1 MEIIDYIIVVV
12 YLVGILIIGMWFEK
26 KASTSIDAFFLGDR
40 SIKWWALGASGM
52 ASNIDVSGTMINVA
66 LIYALGAQGYFVEIR
81 GGIVL
86 IMAFMM
92 VFMGKWNRRA
102 QVMTLAEWMIFRFG
116 NNRQGKVARL
126 VCAVAVLMSTIAI
139 TGYFAIGSGKFIGE
153 FLQLPEIW
161 GIKPDFIASVIMVS
175 IALVYTAASG
185 LYGVVWTDVIQG
197 AIILLSIFVVIYI
210 SMTQYFL
217 PETFTISTPT
227 FDGGFISQTVAREDW
242 VNIFPKW
249 ELNFPAESRY
259 SIYNLFGISIF
270 FYLAKTVIEGSGGTG
285 GYMMQR
291 YNAAR
296 SDRDA
301 GLLSL
306 FWTVLL
312 TFRWPFTA
320 AIAIMAIVY
329 GNSTGNIVKD
339 PELALPFVVDKLIPV
354 GFKGLLIAGL
364 MSAAMSTFVS
374 IVNAGAS
381 YWVNDIY
388 RSFIKPDASQK
399 SLVNQSRLASVLVVA
414 GGLILTLFIGSINEI
429 WGWLTMSMGAGL
441 IVPLIIRWY
450 WWRLNGYGFTAGV
463 FAGMTTAIVQG
474 LLFPE
479 SPEYISFLAVSVL
492 SFTGTVIVTL
502 LTESTEDEVLSKF
515 YLKTR
520 PFGFWGEIA
529 KQVDP
534 ESRASIKKENRRDII
549 SGFISV
555 PWQLTLFATAMVVVL
570 RDWSTFIILFF
581 ILTILSYLLYT
592 VWYKNLDTYGEK
604 R

>member
-388 RSFIKPDASQK
+388 RSFIQPDASQK

-502 LTESTEDEVLSKF
+502 LTEPTEDEVLSKF

>member
-227 FDGGFISQTVAREDW
+227 FDGGFISQTVARKDW

-388 RSFIKPDASQK
+388 RSFIQPDASQK

-502 LTESTEDEVLSKF
+502 LTEPTEDEVLSKF

-592 VWYKNLDTYGEK
+592 VWYKNLDTNGEK

>member
-1 MEIIDYIIVVV
+1 MAIIDYIIVAA
-12 YLVGILIIGMWFEK
+12 YLLGILITGMWFERR
-26 KASTSIDAFFLGDR
+26 ASKSIDSFFLGDR
-40 SIKWWALGASGM
+40 SLKWWALGASGM

-66 LIYALGAQGYFVEIR
+66 LIYALGAQGYFIEIR

-102 QVMTLAEWMIFRFG
+102 HVMTLAEWMVFRFG
-116 NNRQGKVARL
+116 DSRQGKLARL

-153 FLQLPEIW
+153 FLDLPEIF
-161 GIKPDFIASVIMVS
+161 GMKPDFVASVIMVAIS
-175 IALVYTAASG
+175 LVYTAASG
-185 LYGVVWTDVIQG
+185 LYGVVWTDVVQG
-197 AIILLSIFVVIYI
+197 VLILISIFVVIYI

-217 PETFTISTPT
+217 PDTFVISTPAI
-227 FDGGFISQTVAREDW
+227 DGGFISRTVTKDVW
-242 VNIFPKW
+242 SNLIPQW
-249 ELNFPAESRY
+249 ELNFPQESKY
-259 SIYNLFGISIF
+259 AIYNLFGVSIL

-285 GYMMQR
+285 GYMIQR
-291 YNAAR
+291 YYAAR

-320 AIAIMAIVY
+320 AVAIMAIVY
-329 GNSTGNIVKD
+329 GNSTGNIVQD
-339 PELALPFVVDKLIPV
+339 PELALPTVIDKLIPV
-354 GFKGLLIAGL
+354 GFKGLIIAGL

-388 RSFIKPDASQK
+388 RSFINKNASEK
-399 SLVNQSRLASVLVVA
+399 TLVNQSRLASVLVVA
-414 GGLILTLFIGSINEI
+414 GGLILTLFITSINQI

-463 FAGMTTAIVQG
+463 FMGMATAIIQG
-474 LLFPE
+474 LLFPDV
-479 SPEYISFLAVSVL
+479 PEYVSFLAVSLL
-492 SFTGTVIVTL
+492 SFAGTVVVTL
-502 LTESTEDEVLSKF
+502 LTEPTEQETLEKF
-515 YLKTR
+515 FLRTR
-520 PFGFWGEIA
+520 PFGFWGPVTAAIPAE
-529 KQVDP
+529 KR
-534 ESRASIKKENRRDII
+534 ESIKKENRRDILSALI
-549 SGFISV
+549 AV
-555 PWQLTLFATAMVVVL
+555 PWQLLLFATAMLVVL
-570 RDWSTFIILFF
+570 RESEMLAYAAAILVV
-581 ILTILSYLLYT
+581 LSYLLYKI
-592 VWYKNLDTYGEK
+592 WFKNLDTEGEE

>member
-1 MEIIDYIIVVV
+1 MALIDHLIVAA
-12 YLVGILIIGMWFEK
+12 YLLGILFTGMWFER
-26 KASTSIDAFFLGDR
+26 KASKSIDSFFLGDR
-40 SIKWWALGASGM
+40 SLKWWALGASGM

-66 LIYALGAQGYFVEIR
+66 LIYALGAQGYFIEIR

-102 QVMTLAEWMIFRFG
+102 HVMTLAEWMVFRFG
-116 NNRQGKVARL
+116 DSRQGKLARL
-126 VCAVAVLMSTIAI
+126 VCAIAVLMSTVAI

-161 GIKPDFIASVIMVS
+161 GMKPDFLASVIMVS
-175 IALVYTAASG
+175 ISLIYTAASG
-185 LYGVVWTDVIQG
+185 LYGVVWTDVVQG
-197 AIILLSIFVVIYI
+197 VLILISIFVAIYI
-210 SMTQYFL
+210 AMTQYFL
-217 PETFTISTPT
+217 PETFVISTPAI
-227 FDGGFISQTVAREDW
+227 DGGFISKTVTRDAW
-242 VNIFPKW
+242 TNIIPEW
-249 ELNFPAESRY
+249 TLDFPAESKY
-259 SIYNLFGISIF
+259 AIYNLFGVSIL

-285 GYMMQR
+285 GYMIQR
-291 YNAAR
+291 YYAAR

-329 GNSTGNIVKD
+329 GNSTGNIVQD
-339 PELALPFVVDKLIPV
+339 PELALPTVIDKLIPA

-388 RSFIKPDASQK
+388 RSFINKKASEK
-399 SLVNQSRLASVLVVA
+399 TLVNQSRLASVLVVA
-414 GGLILTLFIGSINEI
+414 GGLVLTLFITSINQI

-463 FAGMTTAIVQG
+463 FVGMTVAIVQG
-474 LLFPE
+474 LLFPDV
-479 SPEYISFLAVSVL
+479 PEYVSFLAVSLL
-492 SFTGTVIVTL
+492 SFTGTVVATL
-502 LTESTEDEVLSKF
+502 LTAPTEQETLEKF
-515 YLKTR
+515 YLRTR
-520 PFGFWGEIA
+520 PFGFWGPVTG
-529 KQVDP
+529 KLDP
-534 ESRASIKKENRRDII
+534 ERRAAIKKENSRDIVSALI
-549 SGFISV
+549 AV
-555 PWQLTLFATAMVVVL
+555 PWQLLLFATAMLVVL
-570 RDWSTFIILFF
+570 RQNEMLLYASVL
-581 ILTILSYLLYT
+581 LAILSFLLYKI
-592 VWYKNLDTYGEK
+592 WFKNLDTE
-604 R
+604 REER

>member
-1 MEIIDYIIVVV
+1 MAFVDYIIVAA
-12 YLVGILIIGMWFEK
+12 YLLGILVIGMWFERR
-26 KASTSIDAFFLGDR
+26 ASKSIDSFFLGDR
-40 SIKWWALGASGM
+40 SLKWWALGASGM

-66 LIYALGAQGYFVEIR
+66 LIYALGAQGYFIEIR

-102 QVMTLAEWMIFRFG
+102 HVMTLAEWMVFRFG
-116 NNRQGKVARL
+116 DSRQGKLARL
-126 VCAVAVLMSTIAI
+126 VCAIAILMSTVAI
-139 TGYFAIGSGKFIGE
+139 TGYFAVGSGKFIGE
-153 FLQLPEIW
+153 FLQLPEIL
-161 GIKPDFIASVIMVS
+161 GMKPDFVASVIMVTIS
-175 IALVYTAASG
+175 LVYTAASG
-185 LYGVVWTDVIQG
+185 LYGVVWTDVVQG
-197 AIILLSIFVVIYI
+197 VLILISIFVVIYI
-210 SMTQYFL
+210 AMTQYFL
-217 PETFTISTPT
+217 PETFVISTPAIG
-227 FDGGFISQTVAREDW
+227 GGFIPQTVTRDAW
-242 VNIFPKW
+242 TNIIPQWNLDFPS
-249 ELNFPAESRY
+249 ESKY
-259 SIYNLFGISIF
+259 AIYNLFGVSIL

-285 GYMMQR
+285 GYMIQR
-291 YNAAR
+291 YYAAR

-329 GNSTGNIVKD
+329 GNSTGNIVQD
-339 PELALPFVVDKLIPV
+339 PELALPTVIDKLIPV

-388 RSFIKPDASQK
+388 RSFINKEASEK
-399 SLVNQSRLASVLVVA
+399 TLVNQSRLASIMVVA
-414 GGLILTLFIGSINEI
+414 GGLLLTLFITSINQI

-463 FAGMTTAIVQG
+463 FVGMTVAIVQG
-474 LLFPE
+474 LMFPDV
-479 SPEYISFLAVSVL
+479 PEYVSFLAVSLL
-492 SFTGTVIVTL
+492 SFAGTVVATL
-502 LTESTEDEVLSKF
+502 LTEPTERETLEKF
-515 YLKTR
+515 FLRTR
-520 PFGFWGEIA
+520 PFGFWGP
-529 KQVDP
+529 VT
-534 ESRASIKKENRRDII
+534 ASLKDEDRNAIKKENRRDII
-549 SGFISV
+549 SAIIAV
-555 PWQLTLFATAMVVVL
+555 PWQLLLFATAMLVVL
-570 RDWSTFIILFF
+570 RENEMLLYASVL
-581 ILTILSYLLYT
+581 LAILSFLLYKI
-592 VWYKNLDTYGEK
+592 WFKNLDTESEE

>member
-1 MEIIDYIIVVV
+1 MEIIDYSIVVV

-26 KASTSIDAFFLGDR
+26 KASKSIDSFFLGDR
-40 SIKWWALGASGM
+40 SLKWWALGASGM

-116 NNRQGKVARL
+116 NSRQGKIARL

-161 GIKPDFIASVIMVS
+161 GVKPDFIASVIMVS

-227 FDGGFISQTVAREDW
+227 FDGGFISQIVAREDW

-249 ELNFPAESRY
+249 ELNIPAESRY

-320 AIAIMAIVY
+320 AIAIMAVVY
-329 GNSTGNIVKD
+329 GNSTGNIVQD
-339 PELALPFVVDKLIPV
+339 PELALPVVVDKLIPV

-399 SLVNQSRLASVLVVA
+399 SLVNQSRLASVSVVA

-479 SPEYISFLAVSVL
+479 SPEYISFLAVSIL

-502 LTESTEDEVLSKF
+502 LTEPTEDEVLSKF

-520 PFGFWGEIA
+520 PFGFWGKIA
-529 KQVDP
+529 EQIDP
-534 ESRASIKKENRRDII
+534 ESRASIKKENKRDII

-570 RDWSTFIILFF
+570 RDWTTFTILFF
-581 ILTILSYLLYT
+581 ILTVLSYLLYT
-592 VWYKNLDTYGEK
+592 VWYKNLDTNGEK

>member
-1 MEIIDYIIVVV
+1 MALIDHLIVAA
-12 YLVGILIIGMWFEK
+12 YLLGILFTGMWFER
-26 KASTSIDAFFLGDR
+26 KASKSIDSFFLGDR
-40 SIKWWALGASGM
+40 SLKWWALGASGM

-66 LIYALGAQGYFVEIR
+66 LIYALGAQGYFIEIR

-102 QVMTLAEWMIFRFG
+102 HVMTLAEWMVFRFG
-116 NNRQGKVARL
+116 DSRQGKLARL
-126 VCAVAVLMSTIAI
+126 VCAIAVLMSTVAI

-161 GIKPDFIASVIMVS
+161 GMKPDFLASVIMVS
-175 IALVYTAASG
+175 ISLIYTAASG
-185 LYGVVWTDVIQG
+185 LYGVVWTDVVQG
-197 AIILLSIFVVIYI
+197 VLILISIFVVIYI
-210 SMTQYFL
+210 AMTQYFL
-217 PETFTISTPT
+217 PETFVISTPAI
-227 FDGGFISQTVAREDW
+227 DGGFISKTVTRDAW
-242 VNIFPKW
+242 TNIIPEW
-249 ELNFPAESRY
+249 TLDFPAESKY
-259 SIYNLFGISIF
+259 AIYNLFGVSIL

-285 GYMMQR
+285 GYMIQR
-291 YNAAR
+291 YYAAR

-329 GNSTGNIVKD
+329 GNSTGNIVQD
-339 PELALPFVVDKLIPV
+339 PELALPTVIDKLIPA

-388 RSFIKPDASQK
+388 RSFINKEASEK
-399 SLVNQSRLASVLVVA
+399 TLVNQSRLASVLVVA
-414 GGLILTLFIGSINEI
+414 GGLVLTLFITSINQI

-463 FAGMTTAIVQG
+463 FVGMTVAIVQG
-474 LLFPE
+474 LLFPDV
-479 SPEYISFLAVSVL
+479 PEYVSFLAVSLL
-492 SFTGTVIVTL
+492 SFTGTVVATL
-502 LTESTEDEVLSKF
+502 LTAPTEQETLEKF
-515 YLKTR
+515 YLRTR
-520 PFGFWGEIA
+520 PFGFWGPVTG
-529 KQVDP
+529 KLDP
-534 ESRASIKKENRRDII
+534 ERRAAIKKENSRDIVSALI
-549 SGFISV
+549 AV
-555 PWQLTLFATAMVVVL
+555 PWQLLLFATAMLVVL
-570 RDWSTFIILFF
+570 RQNEMLLYASVL
-581 ILTILSYLLYT
+581 LAILSFLLYKI
-592 VWYKNLDTYGEK
+592 WFKNLDTE
-604 R
+604 REER

>member
-1 MEIIDYIIVVV
+1 MAIVDYIIVAA
-12 YLVGILIIGMWFEK
+12 YLLGILVIGMWFERR
-26 KASTSIDAFFLGDR
+26 ASKSIDSFFLGDR
-40 SIKWWALGASGM
+40 SLKWWALGASGM

-66 LIYALGAQGYFVEIR
+66 LIYALGAQGYFIEIR

-102 QVMTLAEWMIFRFG
+102 HVMTLAEWMVFRFG
-116 NNRQGKVARL
+116 DSRQGKLARL
-126 VCAVAVLMSTIAI
+126 VCAIAILMSTVAI
-139 TGYFAIGSGKFIGE
+139 TGYFAVGSGKFIGE
-153 FLQLPEIW
+153 FLQLPEIL
-161 GIKPDFIASVIMVS
+161 GMKPDFVASVIMVAIS
-175 IALVYTAASG
+175 LVYTAASG
-185 LYGVVWTDVIQG
+185 LYGVVWTDVVQG
-197 AIILLSIFVVIYI
+197 VLILISIFVVIYI
-210 SMTQYFL
+210 AMTQYFL
-217 PETFTISTPT
+217 PETFVISTPAI
-227 FDGGFISQTVAREDW
+227 DGGFIPQTVTRDAW
-242 VNIFPKW
+242 TNIIPQWNLDFPS
-249 ELNFPAESRY
+249 ESKY
-259 SIYNLFGISIF
+259 AIYNLFGVSIL

-285 GYMMQR
+285 GYMIQR
-291 YNAAR
+291 YYAAR

-329 GNSTGNIVKD
+329 GNSTGNIVQD
-339 PELALPFVVDKLIPV
+339 PELALPTVIDKLIPV

-388 RSFIKPDASQK
+388 RSFINKDASEK
-399 SLVNQSRLASVLVVA
+399 TLINQSRLASIMVVV
-414 GGLILTLFIGSINEI
+414 GGLLLTLFITSINQI

-463 FAGMTTAIVQG
+463 FVGMTVAIVQG
-474 LLFPE
+474 LMFPNV
-479 SPEYISFLAVSVL
+479 PEYVSFLAVSLL
-492 SFTGTVIVTL
+492 SFAGTVVATL
-502 LTESTEDEVLSKF
+502 LTEPTERETLEKF
-515 YLKTR
+515 FLRTR
-520 PFGFWGEIA
+520 PFGFWGP
-529 KQVDP
+529 VT
-534 ESRASIKKENRRDII
+534 ASLKDEDRNAIKKENRRDII
-549 SGFISV
+549 SALIAV
-555 PWQLTLFATAMVVVL
+555 PWQLLLFATAMLVVL
-570 RDWSTFIILFF
+570 RENEMLLYASVL
-581 ILTILSYLLYT
+581 LAILSFLLYKI
-592 VWYKNLDTYGEK
+592 WFKNLDTESEE